1 LLADELF
8 ELGDAK
14 LKHAGLI
21 VFLEE
26 GVHAIEDG
34 CLPVVEELGLDV
46 VLAAK
51 FRRNGVAGEELKNDL
66 GFEVSGK
73 RTSGTRH
80 GKTP

>member
-1 LLADELF
+1 LLTDELF
-8 ELGDAK
+8 KFGDAK
-14 LKHAGLI
+14 LKETGL
-21 VFLEE
+21 VVLLEE
-26 GVHAIEDG
+26 RVHAFEDG
-34 CLPVVEELGLDV
+34 GLPVVEELGLDV

-80 GKTP
+80 SKTP

>member
-1 LLADELF
+1 
-8 ELGDAK
+8 
-14 LKHAGLI
+14 
-21 VFLEE
+21 VEE
-26 GVHAIEDG
+26 RVHAFEDG
-34 CLPVVEELGLDV
+34 GLPVVEELGLDV

-51 FRRNGVAGEELKNDL
+51 FRRDGVAGEKLKNDL

>member
-1 LLADELF
+1 MFADELF
-8 ELGDAK
+8 KLGDTK
-14 LKHAGLI
+14 LKHAGL
-21 VFLEE
+21 VVLLEE
-26 GVHAIEDG
+26 RRQPLDDG
-34 CLPVVEELGLDV
+34 GLPVIEELGLDV

-51 FRRNGVAGEELKNDL
+51 FRRNGVAGEKLKNDL

>member
-1 LLADELF
+1 LLADELLK
-8 ELGDAK
+8 LGDAK
-14 LKHAGLI
+14 LKETGL
-21 VFLEE
+21 VVLLEE
-26 GVHAIEDG
+26 RGHAIEDG
-34 CLPVVEELGLDV
+34 RLPMAEELGLDV

-51 FRRNGVAGEELKNDL
+51 FRRSGVAGEELKDDL